1 MRKRVFRLILLV
13 GFVLSLYGST
23 AFAQNALQSESL
35 HTVHYEYYEDGSY
48 CVITVEENTALQEGT
63 RAMKTGT
70 KSKAYYDIND
80 VLLFT
85 VHVYGTFSYNG
96 TTATA
101 TSASYGYSISNT
113 NWSFASGTASC
124 TGATA
129 TAICTFR
136 STPTNYK
143 TISVSLTCSPTGV
156 LS

>member
-1 MRKRVFRLILLV
+1 MRKRVLRLILLV
-13 GFVLSLYGST
+13 GFVLSLCGST

-70 KSKAYYDIND
+70 KSKAYYNNNG

-85 VHVYGTFSYNG
+85 VYVYGTFSYNG

-101 TSASYGYSISNT
+101 TSASYGYSISST
-113 NWSFASGTASC
+113 SWSFASGTASC

-129 TAICTFR
+129 TAICSFR
-136 STPTNYK
+136 NTQGTLK
-143 TISVSLTCSPTGV
+143 TISASLTCSPAGV